1 MPELP
6 EVETVRLQ
14 LYKGIKGKKVA
25 KVTVLHDK
33 SVRSEKDFVKRLQGQ
48 TIKDI
53 DRIGK
58 LLIFSFKDA
67 SDLFMLTHLKMT
79 GQLFLVDKKG
89 SRKAA
94 GGHETNFDNELPNR
108 HTRATIQFEDG
119 TMLYFNDQRIFGYLS
134 LTNKEGLATARARFG
149 PEPHEGKLD
158 FEYFFNRLKRCGRNI
173 KALLLDQT
181 FVAGLGN
188 IYVDEA
194 LFRAG
199 IHPARLARTISKAEA
214 RKLAREA
221 SNVLKEAIASGGTT
235 FQSFKD
241 STGKKG
247 NYSKK
252 LKVFARQGKPCL
264 RCGAIIEKTR
274 VAGRGTHFCPNCQK
288 ESAA

>member
-1 MPELP
+1 MVVMPELP

-14 LYKGIKGKKVA
+14 LYKGIKGKKVS
-25 KVTVLHDK
+25 KVIILHHK
-33 SVRSEKDFVKRLQGQ
+33 SVRGEKGFVKSLEGQ

-53 DRIGK
+53 DRVGK
-58 LLIFSFKDA
+58 LLIFSFRNTP
-67 SDLFMLTHLKMT
+67 DLFMLTHLKMT

-89 SRKAA
+89 ERRAE
-94 GGHETNFDNELPNR
+94 GGHETNLDNKLPNR
-108 HTRATIQFEDG
+108 HTRATIQFADG
-119 TMLYFNDQRIFGYLS
+119 TVLYFNDQRIFGYLA
-134 LTNKEGLATARARFG
+134 LTDKEGLMAARSRFG
-149 PEPHEGKLD
+149 PEPHGGKLNFD
-158 FEYFFNRLKRCGRNI
+158 YFCNRLQKSGRNI

-199 IHPARLARTISKAEA
+199 IHPARLASTISKIEA

-221 SNVLKEAIASGGTT
+221 SNVLKEAILAGGTT

-247 NYSKK
+247 NYSQK
-252 LKVFARQGKPCL
+252 LKVFARQGQPCL
-264 RCGAIIEKTR
+264 CCGTIIAKTR
-274 VAGRGTHFCPNCQK
+274 VAGRGTHFCPHCQI
-288 ESAA
+288 

>member
-1 MPELP
+1 MVAMPELP
-6 EVETVRLQ
+6 EVETVRQQ
-14 LYKGIKGKKVA
+14 LYKGIKGKKIS

-33 SVRSEKDFVKRLQGQ
+33 SVRGEQGFAKTLEGH

-58 LLIFSFKDA
+58 LLIFSFCGA
-67 SDLFMLTHLKMT
+67 PDLFMLTHLKMT

-94 GGHETNFDNELPNR
+94 GGHETNLDNLLPNR
-108 HTRATIQFEDG
+108 HTRAIIQFEDG
-119 TMLYFNDQRIFGYLS
+119 TMLYFNDQRIFGYLT
-134 LTNKEGLATARARFG
+134 LTDKKGLAIARARFG
-149 PEPHEGKLD
+149 PEPHSGSLD
-158 FEYFFNRLKRCGRNI
+158 FDYFFNRLQRSGRNI

-194 LFRAG
+194 LFRAR
-199 IHPARLARTISKAEA
+199 IHPARLANLITKPEA
-214 RKLAREA
+214 RTLAREA
-221 SNVLKEAIASGGTT
+221 SSVLKEAIASGGTT

-241 STGKKG
+241 SRGKKG
-247 NYSKK
+247 NYFEK
-252 LKVFARQGKPCL
+252 LKVFARQGKPCR
-264 RCGAIIEKTR
+264 RCGETIEKTR

-288 ESAA
+288 

>member
-1 MPELP
+1 MVVMPELP

-14 LYKGIKGKKVA
+14 LYKGIKGKKVL
-25 KVTVLHDK
+25 KVTILHDK
-33 SVRSEKDFVKRLQGQ
+33 SVRDAKDFIKSLQGQ

-53 DRIGK
+53 DRVGK
-58 LLIFSFKDA
+58 LLIFSFRNT

-89 SRKAA
+89 GRKAA
-94 GGHETNFDNELPNR
+94 GGHDNLLPNR

-119 TMLYFNDQRIFGYLS
+119 TILYFNDQRIFGYLA
-134 LTNKEGLATARARFG
+134 LTDKEGLDTARARFG
-149 PEPHEGKLD
+149 PEPHAGKLD
-158 FEYFFNRLKRCGRNI
+158 FDYFFNRLQRSGRNI

-194 LFRAG
+194 LFRSG
-199 IHPARLARTISKAEA
+199 IHPARLANTITKIEA
-214 RKLAREA
+214 RQLAREA
-221 SNVLKEAIASGGTT
+221 SNVLKEAIKAGGTT

-247 NYSKK
+247 NYFKK
-252 LKVFARQGKPCL
+252 LKVFARQGQPCL
-264 RCGAIIEKTR
+264 RCGATIEKIR
-274 VAGRGTHFCPNCQK
+274 VAGRGTHFCPHCQH
-288 ESAA
+288 

>member
-1 MPELP
+1 MVVMPELP

-14 LYKGIKGKKVA
+14 LYKGIKGKKVL
-25 KVTVLHDK
+25 KVTILHDK
-33 SVRSEKDFVKRLQGQ
+33 SVRGEKSFIKSLQGQ

-53 DRIGK
+53 DRVGK
-58 LLIFSFKDA
+58 LLIFSFRDT

-89 SRKAA
+89 GRKAA
-94 GGHETNFDNELPNR
+94 GGHETNLDNLLPNR

-119 TMLYFNDQRIFGYLS
+119 TMLYFNDQRIFGYLA
-134 LTNKEGLATARARFG
+134 LTDKEGLDTARARFG
-149 PEPHEGKLD
+149 PEPHSGKLD
-158 FEYFFNRLKRCGRNI
+158 FDYFFNRLQRSGRNI

-199 IHPARLARTISKAEA
+199 LHPARLANTITKIEA
-214 RKLAREA
+214 CQLAREA
-221 SNVLKEAIASGGTT
+221 SNVLKEAIKAGGTT

-247 NYSKK
+247 NYFKK
-252 LKVFARQGKPCL
+252 LKVFARQGQPCL
-264 RCGAIIEKTR
+264 RCGATIEKTR
-274 VAGRGTHFCPNCQK
+274 VAGRGTHFCPHCQH
-288 ESAA
+288 